1 MKIISLVLISIA
13 LIFFSYPHLA
23 LAKSHKNHNSNSN
36 IINVKNL
43 GAVRDGK
50 TDSSAAFLSA
60 WNAACKSES
69 PSTIIIPTG
78 TYAVNQALVFRGK
91 DCKSKAI
98 NFVVRGTM
106 VAPTDFR
113 VLGKSDTWFAFED
126 VTGVS
131 ISGGVFDGRGASLW
145 ACKRSGKKCPR
156 GATTLRFTNS
166 KKIAIN
172 GLTSL
177 NSQLYHLVFEGCEEV
192 KVEGARV
199 SASKDSPNTDGIH
212 IQQSIGVTIL
222 NTNVATGDDCVSVAA
237 GTHNLWIE
245 DMACGPGHG
254 VSIGSLGK
262 DLNEPGVV
270 NVTVKATTFT
280 GTENGVRIKS
290 WGRPSNGFVRDVLF
304 QNLTMINAHNPII
317 IDQHYCP
324 DDKGC
329 PGQVSGVR
337 ITDVTYQDVHGSS
350 GTPIAV
356 KFDCSSEYHCTN
368 IKLDDIDLTYK
379 NQPPRATCTNVVGT
393 TSGLMEPQSCF

>member
-156 GATTLRFTNS
+156 GATVSETLVNFNHC
-166 KKIAIN
+166 
-172 GLTSL
+172 L
-177 NSQLYHLVFEGCEEV
+177 
-192 KVEGARV
+192 
-199 SASKDSPNTDGIH
+199 
-212 IQQSIGVTIL
+212 IL
-222 NTNVATGDDCVSVAA
+222 
-237 GTHNLWIE
+237 L
-245 DMACGPGHG
+245 
-254 VSIGSLGK
+254 
-262 DLNEPGVV
+262 
-270 NVTVKATTFT
+270 
-280 GTENGVRIKS
+280 R
-290 WGRPSNGFVRDVLF
+290 LF
-304 QNLTMINAHNPII
+304 QNIRHSHFTKICFHHKYFSSNTIDKNYKII
-317 IDQHYCP
+317 
-324 DDKGC
+324 
-329 PGQVSGVR
+329 S
-337 ITDVTYQDVHGSS
+337 
-350 GTPIAV
+350 
-356 KFDCSSEYHCTN
+356 
-368 IKLDDIDLTYK
+368 LDL
-379 NQPPRATCTNVVGT
+379 
-393 TSGLMEPQSCF
+393 S